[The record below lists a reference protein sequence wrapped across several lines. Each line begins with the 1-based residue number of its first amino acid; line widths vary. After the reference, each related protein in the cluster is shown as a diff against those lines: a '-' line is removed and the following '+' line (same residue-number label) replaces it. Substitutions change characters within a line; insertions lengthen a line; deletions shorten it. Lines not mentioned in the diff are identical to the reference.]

1 MVVYLEN
8 SKNLDGGILMLER
21 LEIILNDIR
30 EEKDED
36 RLEKITENMSLRKDI
51 GLDSLDL
58 ALLTAKLEDEFDV
71 DVFEAGIVDSVADI
85 LALVEKK

>member
-1 MVVYLEN
+1 
-8 SKNLDGGILMLER
+8 MLER
-21 LEIILNDIR
+21 LAIILNDIR

-58 ALLTAKLEDEFDV
+58 ALLTAKLEDEFDI
-71 DVFEAGIVDSVADI
+71 DIFEAGIVDNVADI

>member
-1 MVVYLEN
+1 
-8 SKNLDGGILMLER
+8 MLER
-21 LEIILNDIR
+21 LAIILNDIR

-58 ALLTAKLEDEFDV
+58 ALLTAKLEDEFDI
-71 DVFEAGIVDSVADI
+71 DVFETGIVDNVADI

>member
-1 MVVYLEN
+1 
-8 SKNLDGGILMLER
+8 MLER
-21 LEIILNDIR
+21 LAIILNDIR

-36 RLEKITENMSLRKDI
+36 RLEKIAENMSLRKDI

-58 ALLTAKLEDEFDV
+58 ALLTAKLEDEFDI
-71 DVFEAGIVDSVADI
+71 DVFEAGIVDNVADI

>member
-1 MVVYLEN
+1 
-8 SKNLDGGILMLER
+8 MLER

>member
-1 MVVYLEN
+1 
-8 SKNLDGGILMLER
+8 MLER
-21 LEIILNDIR
+21 LAIILNDIR

-85 LALVEKK
+85 LALVERK

>member
-1 MVVYLEN
+1 
-8 SKNLDGGILMLER
+8 MLER
-21 LEIILNDIR
+21 LAIILNDIR

-71 DVFEAGIVDSVADI
+71 DVFEAEIVDSVADI

>member
-1 MVVYLEN
+1 
-8 SKNLDGGILMLER
+8 MLER
-21 LEIILNDIR
+21 LTIILNDIR

>member
-1 MVVYLEN
+1 
-8 SKNLDGGILMLER
+8 MLER
-21 LEIILNDIR
+21 LAIILNDIR

-36 RLEKITENMSLRKDI
+36 KLEKITENMSLRKDI

-71 DVFEAGIVDSVADI
+71 DVFEAGIVDNVADI

>member
-1 MVVYLEN
+1 MVSLEN

-21 LEIILNDIR
+21 LAIILNDIR

-51 GLDSLDL
+51 GLDSIDL
-58 ALLTAKLEDEFDV
+58 ALLTARLEDEFDV
-71 DVFEAGIVDSVADI
+71 DVFEAGIVDNVADI

>member
-1 MVVYLEN
+1 
-8 SKNLDGGILMLER
+8 MLER
-21 LEIILNDIR
+21 LAIILNDIR

-51 GLDSLDL
+51 GLDSIDL
-58 ALLTAKLEDEFDV
+58 ALLTARLEDEFDV
-71 DVFEAGIVDSVADI
+71 DVFEAGIVDNVADI

>member
-1 MVVYLEN
+1 
-8 SKNLDGGILMLER
+8 MLER
-21 LEIILNDIR
+21 LAIILNDIR

-58 ALLTAKLEDEFDV
+58 ALLTARLEDEFDV
-71 DVFEAGIVDSVADI
+71 DVFEAGIVDNVADI
-85 LALVEKK
+85 LTLVEKK

>member
-1 MVVYLEN
+1 
-8 SKNLDGGILMLER
+8 MLER
-21 LEIILNDIR
+21 LAIILNDIR

-85 LALVEKK
+85 LALMEKK

>member
-1 MVVYLEN
+1 
-8 SKNLDGGILMLER
+8 MLER
-21 LEIILNDIR
+21 LAIILNDIR

-58 ALLTAKLEDEFDV
+58 ALLTAKLEDEFDI
-71 DVFEAGIVDSVADI
+71 DVFEAGIVDNVADI
-85 LALVEKK
+85 LSLVEKK

>member
-1 MVVYLEN
+1 
-8 SKNLDGGILMLER
+8 MLER
-21 LEIILNDIR
+21 LAIILNDIR

-71 DVFEAGIVDSVADI
+71 DVFEAGIVDNVADI

>member
-1 MVVYLEN
+1 
-8 SKNLDGGILMLER
+8 MLER
-21 LEIILNDIR
+21 LAIILNDIR

-58 ALLTAKLEDEFDV
+58 ALLTAKLEDEFDI
-71 DVFEAGIVDSVADI
+71 DVFEAGIVDNVADI

>member
-1 MVVYLEN
+1 
-8 SKNLDGGILMLER
+8 MLER
-21 LEIILNDIR
+21 LAIILNDIR

-36 RLEKITENMSLRKDI
+36 RLEKITENMSLREDI

>member
-1 MVVYLEN
+1 
-8 SKNLDGGILMLER
+8 MLER
-21 LEIILNDIR
+21 LAIILNDIR

-58 ALLTAKLEDEFDV
+58 ALLTTKLEDEFDV
-71 DVFEAGIVDSVADI
+71 DVFEAGIVDNVADI